1 MWERFSGSERRKSR
15 AEEVYSD
22 SYRCNTCGRKWAEAR
37 QQAACFVSNVR
48 QTDITSR
55 NLCWRN
61 ENWVIIKVTVTVQ
74 NKATIWLP
82 SLVPQ
87 SVKPELM
94 TPDLGRTPPTSPWQ
108 VYKGPRC
115 CLYFPAIPDK
125 PQLVSGVYATV
136 FPTTHLLPSI
146 SWTPFA
152 SFSREILHLC
162 SLHKPSATTH
172 SWKKQNI

>member
-1 MWERFSGSERRKSR
+1 MSQGEATSRFFSVKL
-15 AEEVYSD
+15 A
-22 SYRCNTCGRKWAEAR
+22 
-37 QQAACFVSNVR
+37 R

-55 NLCWRN
+55 SLCWFDQ
-61 ENWVIIKVTVTVQ
+61 NWVIIKVTVTVH

-94 TPDLGRTPPTSPWQ
+94 TPDSDRAPPTSLWQ
-108 VYKGPRC
+108 VYKGHRC
-115 CLYFPAIPDK
+115 CLRFPAIPDK

-136 FPTTHLLPSI
+136 LPTTHLLPSI
-146 SWTPFA
+146 SWRTFA
-152 SFSREILHLC
+152 SFSREILHLR

-172 SWKKQNI
+172 RWKKQNV